1 MLLYYTKTLV
11 KKNTTNNRNGCLLE
25 DNMASDIVNS
35 NIITISHSEQLFM
48 SYMSDKIHITQPL
61 NVFLGHR

>member
-35 NIITISHSEQLFM
+35 NIITVSHSEQLFM
-48 SYMSDKIHITQPL
+48 SYMSDKRHIIQE
-61 NVFLGHR
+61 R